1 MPYKMVDTGKTIL
14 VSIEIVMISLGDH
27 STKLETRDLNGITIG
42 RSSSNNNNTDLLQM
56 VTGGEPAIRIPQA
69 YTAMVRLELIPIPG
83 NPATE
88 TYHSIRYKLAETM
101 ASSIDSLVVRTRTNI
116 RIETIDRDKGDLTI
130 INVKVSRLIEIT
142 DLPYRNMNKI
152 A

>member
-1 MPYKMVDTGKTIL
+1 MPYKMVDTAKTIL
-14 VSIEIVMISLGDH
+14 VSIEVEMISLGDH
-27 STKLETRDLNGITIG
+27 STNLETRDLNGITIG
-42 RSSSNNNNTDLLQM
+42 RSSNNNNTDLLQM
-56 VTGGEPAIRIPQA
+56 VTGGGPAIRIPQA
-69 YTAMVRLELIPIPG
+69 YTAIVRLELIPIPG

>member
-1 MPYKMVDTGKTIL
+1 MPYKMVDTAKTIL

-42 RSSSNNNNTDLLQM
+42 RSSNNNNTDLLQM
-56 VTGGEPAIRIPQA
+56 VTGGGPAIRIPQA
-69 YTAMVRLELIPIPG
+69 YIAIVQLELIPIPG

-101 ASSIDSLVVRTRTNI
+101 ASSIDNLVVRTRTNI